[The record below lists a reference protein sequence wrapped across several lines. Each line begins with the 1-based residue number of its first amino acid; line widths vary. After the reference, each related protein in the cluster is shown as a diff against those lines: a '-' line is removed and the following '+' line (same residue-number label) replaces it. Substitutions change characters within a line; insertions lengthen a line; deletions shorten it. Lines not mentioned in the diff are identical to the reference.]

1 MTASY
6 LHQSP
11 HYGRSTVWTTIHAV
25 LRPFLT
31 VWAQK
36 KGSDRKMKRTRISVL
51 LVIALLL
58 QLCAPLTAG
67 AADFTPNPQTEY
79 AKRFIGRLWG
89 TGMVYQRDWA
99 SAERTATHTG
109 YHHRSRRPCGN
120 QEHWS
125 KRSEHHRTYTG
136 LQLGNL
142 VNCGICSSR
151 IIIWAEIFRLCSI
164 RSRNCRMWI

>member
-1 MTASY
+1 METLRRKAIGSKRLSSNRMTASY
-6 LHQSP
+6 LNQSP

-58 QLCAPLTAG
+58 QLYAPLTAG

-79 AKRFIGRLWG
+79 AKRFIAACDG
-89 TGMVYQRDWA
+89 Q
-99 SAERTATHTG
+99 THGSST
-109 YHHRSRRPCGN
+109 RSSVC
-120 QEHWS
+120 
-125 KRSEHHRTYTG
+125 
-136 LQLGNL
+136 
-142 VNCGICSSR
+142 
-151 IIIWAEIFRLCSI
+151 
-164 RSRNCRMWI
+164 